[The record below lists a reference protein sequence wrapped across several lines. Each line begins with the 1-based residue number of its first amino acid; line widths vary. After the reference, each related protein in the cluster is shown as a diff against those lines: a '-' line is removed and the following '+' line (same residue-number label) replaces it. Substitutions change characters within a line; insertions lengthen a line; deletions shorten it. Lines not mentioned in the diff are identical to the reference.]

1 MSARTMTDHKNLAA
15 ALVAFQSEMPTVAKT
30 KTANVGQYR
39 YTYADLAD
47 VMEAAAPILTR
58 HGLAYTGSARHV
70 EAGRY
75 EVVGILSHESGEM
88 REGALPLA
96 AGGTP
101 QQMGSAI
108 TYARR
113 YLAGLLTGI
122 VTDKDDDGS
131 LASAQQEQKRERRA
145 ATSKPPAPVEDAKPD
160 PADGAMTAKTRGR
173 LFALF
178 GERGID
184 DRDEQI
190 RGIAHVIGRPIASR
204 SELTEDEARAVIARL
219 TQAETVTGEGG
230 AA

>member
-1 MSARTMTDHKNLAA
+1 MSDHKTLAA
-15 ALVAFQSEMPTVAKT
+15 ALVAFQAEMPTVAKT

-70 EAGRY
+70 EGGRY
-75 EVVGILSHESGEM
+75 EVVGILSHESGET
-88 REGALPLA
+88 REGALPLT

-122 VTDKDDDGS
+122 VTDNDDDGA
-131 LASAQQEQKRERRA
+131 LASSQQERKRERRA
-145 ATSKPPAPVEDAKPD
+145 ATAKAPAEETGEA
-160 PADGAMTAKTRGR
+160 ASTAQVQKLNILLREHG
-173 LFALF
+173 F
-178 GERGID
+178 
-184 DRDEQI
+184 
-190 RGIAHVIGRPIASR
+190 
-204 SELTEDEARAVIARL
+204 TEDEQRYGWLSQGCRREITSSKQLTKDEASRAIEALSR
-219 TQAETVTGEGG
+219 QG
-230 AA
+230 APA

>member
-1 MSARTMTDHKNLAA
+1 MSDHKTLAA
-15 ALVAFQSEMPTVAKT
+15 ALVAFQAEMPTVAKT

-70 EAGRY
+70 DGGRY
-75 EVVGILSHESGEM
+75 EVVGILSHESGET
-88 REGALPLA
+88 REGALPLT

-122 VTDKDDDGS
+122 VTDNDDDGA
-131 LASAQQEQKRERRA
+131 LASSQQERKRERRA
-145 ATSKPPAPVEDAKPD
+145 ATAKAPAEAEKPGDVDGGD
-160 PADGAMTAKTRGR
+160 PMTAKTRGR

-178 GERGID
+178 ADRGID

-190 RGIAHVIGRPIASR
+190 RGIVHVIGRPIESR
-204 SELTEDEARAVIARL
+204 GEMTEAEARAVIARL
-219 TQAETVTGEGG
+219 EGK
-230 AA
+230 